1 MDANYVPPE
10 IETRQVYGISLQQ
23 RRNDCKIDES
33 LFQNI
38 VTSNKEVSRSLAP
51 PSVNTANP
59 APQMSKQAITDL
71 TVATLADR
79 KSVV

>member
-1 MDANYVPPE
+1 MDANYVPPD

-38 VTSNKEVSRSLAP
+38 VTSNKEVRSSLP
-51 PSVNTANP
+51 H
-59 APQMSKQAITDL
+59 
-71 TVATLADR
+71 R
-79 KSVV
+79 KHR